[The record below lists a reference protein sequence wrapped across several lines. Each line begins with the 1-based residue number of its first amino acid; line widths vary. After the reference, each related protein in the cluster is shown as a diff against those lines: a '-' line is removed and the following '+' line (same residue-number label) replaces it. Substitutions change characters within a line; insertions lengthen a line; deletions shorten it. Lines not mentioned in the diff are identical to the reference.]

1 MTNTFRRLALIAP
14 VLCLCAGAQAVQR
27 DRIAAEADRAK
38 TVVLKGNR
46 HPRAT
51 PANDQGPVEPSFRAA
66 GMVLLL
72 KQSPE
77 QQDGIRQLLARQQD
91 PSSPDFHK
99 WLTPEE
105 YADRFGA
112 SQNDAAKL
120 TAWLESEGF
129 AVDAVARG
137 RNWIQ
142 FSGTAEQVRNSLRTE
157 IHLYNVNGKMHYA
170 NAAEPSIPAAFSEVV
185 SGIRGLHD
193 FHPTPRIR
201 KLAPEN
207 TTGNGSH
214 RLAPDDVATIY
225 NVAPLYTAKIDGSG
239 QKIVVVGQTSIDLSD
254 IENFRNRFKLPSQTP
269 QVMLVP
275 KRADPGLSQND

>member
-91 PSSPDFHK
+91 PSSPDYHK

-112 SQNDAAKL
+112 SQDDTARL

-129 AVDAVARG
+129 TVNAGPRG
-137 RNWIQ
+137 PTR
-142 FSGTAEQVRNSLRTE
+142 L
-157 IHLYNVNGKMHYA
+157 HLHG
-170 NAAEPSIPAAFSEVV
+170 
-185 SGIRGLHD
+185 
-193 FHPTPRIR
+193 
-201 KLAPEN
+201 
-207 TTGNGSH
+207 
-214 RLAPDDVATIY
+214 
-225 NVAPLYTAKIDGSG
+225 
-239 QKIVVVGQTSIDLSD
+239 
-254 IENFRNRFKLPSQTP
+254 
-269 QVMLVP
+269 
-275 KRADPGLSQND
+275 